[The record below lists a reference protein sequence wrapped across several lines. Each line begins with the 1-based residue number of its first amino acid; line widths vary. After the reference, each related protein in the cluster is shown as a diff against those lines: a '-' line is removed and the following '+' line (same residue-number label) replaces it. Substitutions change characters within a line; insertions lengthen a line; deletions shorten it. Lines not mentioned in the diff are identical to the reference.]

1 MRIYEG
7 SPRQD
12 YEEVFR
18 SIGAFVDQR
27 GLQEILMAEAPDGF
41 ILQGIVGQAQSGSA
55 WQDPSISVTKE
66 TYTFLDED
74 IVRFLE
80 DSHARRRSGPANDG
94 TSMAGPYE
102 RVLRVIGRYI
112 DDQKPKDV
120 FFLEQDGAGQL
131 IVAPGSGVTILSAQS
146 LKARA
151 QYSAIQLIKVAT
163 NEWVLLG
170 DLQAEGYERVALTAQ
185 TASIGTTAILT
196 SPAAGLF
203 EVDVYIETTTAGSA
217 GTVLAT
223 IGHTDRIGA
232 TTQAT
237 STLAL
242 DSVGR
247 KIQRFLVYAA
257 SGNVTYATTVAGA
270 SGSPQYALDIAIRR
284 QSAT

>member
-1 MRIYEG
+1 MSLPYLDKLRG
-7 SPRQD
+7 VRVRQD
-12 YEEVFR
+12 GADVANAGRVF
-18 SIGAFVDQR
+18 
-27 GLQEILMAEAPDGF
+27 GLDFLDSV
-41 ILQGIVGQAQSGSA
+41 LVY
-55 WQDPSISVTKE
+55 DPSTGYVTIDLGAGISDLDVSTLSGASHTLAIGHAHEFVRVSHTSATTVTVPPNASVAFPVG
-66 TYTFLDED
+66 T
-74 IVRFLE
+74 IV
-80 DSHARRRSGPANDG
+80 
-94 TSMAGPYE
+94 
-102 RVLRVIGRYI
+102 
-112 DDQKPKDV
+112 
-120 FFLEQDGAGQL
+120 FLEQDGAGQL